1 MGYVTASQAAK
12 HLGISDDTVRRRAK
26 SGEWPSREDALGR
39 VLVDIPG
46 MSEIVSPSQL
56 PSAPRLT
63 GDLIPEAV
71 MLHNLVIERTEQLRQ
86 AQGEI
91 EYLRDQNRELTGA
104 LRQALRPA
112 RQTRQQRRLV
122 ALSGTQEPQRRLR

>member
-26 SGEWPSREDALGR
+26 AGEWPSREDAIGR
-39 VLVDIPG
+39 LLVDVPG
-46 MSEIVSPSQL
+46 MAEVVSGP
-56 PSAPRLT
+56 PPEVRLT
-63 GDLIPEAV
+63 GGVISEAV
-71 MLHNLVIERTEQLRQ
+71 HLHNLLMERTEQLRQ

-91 EYLRDQNRELTGA
+91 DYLREQNRELTGA

-122 ALSGTQEPQRRLR
+122 ALSGTQDQRRLR